1 MRTGIAVLLASINVA
16 VGVANADV
24 RPSLEQFT
32 SSAPTWAKDCRVDLV
47 AIGENAFSVAI
58 ACRGSE
64 ELVFERKPKTT
75 RVASGSITTFDGAT
89 RVLVWR
95 TSKYATDVY
104 SCTSTADGDAAPRC
118 KALVDAVM
126 QSTIVR
132 RGTAAFARPKS

>member
-1 MRTGIAVLLASINVA
+1 MRLGIAILLATI
-16 VGVANADV
+16 GVANADV

-64 ELVFERKPKTT
+64 ELVFERRAKQAGPK
-75 RVASGSITTFDGAT
+75 SGSVTSFDGST

-104 SCTSTADGDAAPRC
+104 SCTSTADADPAARC

-126 QSTIVR
+126 QSTIAR